1 MSKLPKDPK
10 QKAEELKLD
19 NKITTELFGAMSD
32 KAKSLIA
39 TGKDDSENQTTLT
52 ELQTIVRP
60 LAEIDDSY
68 PARALDYI
76 VSGDDVAILID
87 LKKLPNDKANALLH
101 SVGAYSWRG
110 KSNTNI
116 SQTQDRLAT
125 QSKNART
132 KLYKHLF
139 TALTAEQ
146 IVRLGK
152 FYQAV
157 TQEQNY
163 LALSPLTP
171 VWYHYLLIDGLV
183 ATLDYYQSTVKER
196 DNWRQADLFNLLVAE
211 EVVNPEDVLIASMF
225 DRKGF
230 DSYDADRPKLA
241 FLLSDTVEFLTK
253 HHTYMQYI
261 IPTLSANGQ
270 LQFIQEFAKENPEFL
285 KNYPKLIVT
294 LATSTS
300 KTVRE
305 QAMQKIG
312 MFKAADIQ
320 THLQE
325 LLTTGDTKQ
334 RAMAADLLARGG
346 ESSRNILQSALAN
359 EKQKSVQQAIQTA
372 LNRLT
377 TLEQTEDNDYTPPPV
392 SPLTFQDIPDS
403 FISVLEQNYQELLEK
418 KKQAAEQEIEDNK
431 NKEKGDYRPTWAQ
444 SNYKEFAKLDADKL
458 GQSILDSLN
467 GKKMMR
473 NGDYFEIMNYKNRL
487 KALPEFGLIHALRI
501 GGIGRED
508 YLNWY
513 QLENFITSAMFDGI
527 ELRQFEQLLSDSGFK
542 NAKRLIGE
550 AYLQGWGGSLQKYI
564 HTPEQIVPFFMQNLD
579 LIGEALG
586 LMPSQSRGYY
596 SFDPS
601 LAIELLEK
609 FPFIPKQFIAKLLE
623 LALGENKRL
632 RLDAQNLLSRLPNI
646 HERAIEALA
655 NGKQEIRI
663 TAIDWLARMGE
674 GDTREQVQKTA
685 VKPLYDSLKKEKK
698 EVVIAAIL
706 TALEKLGEDIS
717 PYLSEKHLLKDAEKG
732 LAGKLS
738 ASFTWF
744 DFNSLP
750 KLNWQNGKAV
760 NPKIVQWWVILA
772 EKLKDPTPNAL
783 LLRYMGLLDEKSQQA
798 LSLHLL
804 QSFITQDTRNPTL
817 DEAMA
822 IAHKEAPQRLAMYQ
836 DWYKRWGQQ
845 SPDYYGKY
853 ANITLADVVEEIKRE
868 RLAIYLGSAIKSKG
882 LLALASQTQGTKAVK
897 LLQDFMK
904 NHYRRTAQI
913 TALLSAFAT
922 SDDPLIIQL
931 LLGVSR
937 RYRTASIQALAKDL
951 VGQIAERNNWTADE
965 LADRTI
971 PTAGLDE
978 NGLLV
983 LDFGSRILTAY
994 VDDKDK
1000 FVLKNDEGKVLKA
1013 LPTARQDDDAELVK
1027 EAKAL
1032 FSNSK
1037 KEFKQVNDL
1046 QTTRLY
1052 EAMCSERAWTVA
1064 DWQEYLFAHP
1074 IMKRLL
1080 SRLVWLETNKDG
1092 TIIQQ
1097 FRPCEDGSLLNLDDD
1112 EIRLNEQSF
1121 IKIAHRVL
1129 IGADDSEAWVAHFKD
1144 YKVKPLFEQMN
1155 HELPEFS
1162 PNADQIDDRK
1172 GYITDTFTLRGVL
1185 NKLGYQ
1191 RASIEDGGSFDRYYK
1206 PFDSAGLSAVIVFSG
1221 TYVPEENIPAVVYEL
1236 AFDKKQAYSWNTNYS
1251 LLSDVP
1257 PVLLAECYADYLKLA
1272 EATQGFDPDWQK
1284 KTPW

>member
-253 HHTYMQYI
+253 HHTYMQSI

-513 QLENFITSAMFDGI
+513 QLENFITSAMFEGI

-632 RLDAQNLLSRLPNI
+632 RLDAQNLLSGLPNI
-646 HERAIEALA
+646 HQRAIEALA
-655 NGKQEIRI
+655 NAKQEIRI

-674 GDTREQVQKTA
+674 GDNREQVQKSA
-685 VKPLYDSLKKEKK
+685 IKPLYDLLKKEKK
-698 EVVIAAIL
+698 
-706 TALEKLGEDIS
+706 K
-717 PYLSEKHLLKDAEKG
+717 
-732 LAGKLS
+732 
-738 ASFTWF
+738 W
-744 DFNSLP
+744 SLP
-750 KLNWQNGKAV
+750 
-760 NPKIVQWWVILA
+760 
-772 EKLKDPTPNAL
+772 
-783 LLRYMGLLDEKSQQA
+783 
-798 LSLHLL
+798 
-804 QSFITQDTRNPTL
+804 
-817 DEAMA
+817 
-822 IAHKEAPQRLAMYQ
+822 
-836 DWYKRWGQQ
+836 
-845 SPDYYGKY
+845 
-853 ANITLADVVEEIKRE
+853 
-868 RLAIYLGSAIKSKG
+868 
-882 LLALASQTQGTKAVK
+882 
-897 LLQDFMK
+897 
-904 NHYRRTAQI
+904 
-913 TALLSAFAT
+913 
-922 SDDPLIIQL
+922 
-931 LLGVSR
+931 
-937 RYRTASIQALAKDL
+937 
-951 VGQIAERNNWTADE
+951 
-965 LADRTI
+965 
-971 PTAGLDE
+971 
-978 NGLLV
+978 
-983 LDFGSRILTAY
+983 
-994 VDDKDK
+994 
-1000 FVLKNDEGKVLKA
+1000 
-1013 LPTARQDDDAELVK
+1013 
-1027 EAKAL
+1027 
-1032 FSNSK
+1032 
-1037 KEFKQVNDL
+1037 
-1046 QTTRLY
+1046 
-1052 EAMCSERAWTVA
+1052 
-1064 DWQEYLFAHP
+1064 
-1074 IMKRLL
+1074 
-1080 SRLVWLETNKDG
+1080 
-1092 TIIQQ
+1092 
-1097 FRPCEDGSLLNLDDD
+1097 
-1112 EIRLNEQSF
+1112 
-1121 IKIAHRVL
+1121 
-1129 IGADDSEAWVAHFKD
+1129 
-1144 YKVKPLFEQMN
+1144 
-1155 HELPEFS
+1155 
-1162 PNADQIDDRK
+1162 
-1172 GYITDTFTLRGVL
+1172 
-1185 NKLGYQ
+1185 
-1191 RASIEDGGSFDRYYK
+1191 
-1206 PFDSAGLSAVIVFSG
+1206 PF
-1221 TYVPEENIPAVVYEL
+1221 
-1236 AFDKKQAYSWNTNYS
+1236 
-1251 LLSDVP
+1251 
-1257 PVLLAECYADYLKLA
+1257 
-1272 EATQGFDPDWQK
+1272 
-1284 KTPW
+1284 

>member
-19 NKITTELFGAMSD
+19 SKITAELFGTIIE
-32 KAKSLIA
+32 KAKNLIT
-39 TGKDDSENQTTLT
+39 TGKDHSENQITLN
-52 ELQTIVRP
+52 ELQTILRP
-60 LAEIDDSY
+60 LAEIDDNY

-76 VSGDDVAILID
+76 LSGDDVAIVMD
-87 LKKLPNDKANALLH
+87 LQNLPNDKANALLG
-101 SVGAYSWRG
+101 SVGAYSWRSQ
-110 KSNTNI
+110 SNTKI
-116 SQTQDRLAT
+116 SQKQERLAT

-163 LALSPLTP
+163 VALSPLTP
-171 VWYHYLLIDGLV
+171 VWYYYLLIDGLV
-183 ATLDYYQSTVKER
+183 ATLDYYQPTVKER
-196 DNWRQADLFNLLVAE
+196 DNWRQFDLFNLLVAE

-230 DSYDADRPKLA
+230 DSYETARPKLA
-241 FLLSDTVEFLTK
+241 FLLADTVEFLTK
-253 HHTYMQYI
+253 HHTYMQYV

-270 LQFIQEFAKENPEFL
+270 LQFIQDFAKENPDFIR
-285 KNYPKLIVT
+285 NYPKLIVT

-312 MFKAADIQ
+312 MFKPTEIQ

-334 RAMAADLLARGG
+334 RAMSADLLARGG
-346 ESSRNILQSALAN
+346 ESSREILQTALAN
-359 EKQKSVQQAIQTA
+359 EKQKSVQQAIETA

-377 TLEQTEDNDYTPPPV
+377 TLEQTEDEEYTPPPV
-392 SPLTFQDIPDS
+392 LPLTYQDIPDS
-403 FISVLEQNYQELLEK
+403 FISVLEQNYHELLEK
-418 KKQAAEQEIEDNK
+418 KKQSAEQEIEEN
-431 NKEKGDYRPTWAQ
+431 NAKEKGDYRYTYAQ
-444 SNYKEFAKLDADKL
+444 NSYKEFAKLNIDKL
-458 GQSILDSLN
+458 GQGILDTLN

-473 NGDYFEIMNYKNRL
+473 NGHYFEILNFKNRL

-501 GGIGRED
+501 GSIGRED

-513 QLENFITSAMFDGI
+513 QLENFITPAMFEGM
-527 ELRQFEQLLSDSGFK
+527 ELRQFQQLLTDIGFK

-550 AYLQGWGGSLQKYI
+550 AYLQSWGGSLQKYI

-596 SFDPS
+596 GFDPS
-601 LAIELLEK
+601 LAIDLLAK

-632 RLDAQNLLSRLPNI
+632 RIDAQNLLSRLPNI

-674 GDTREQVQKTA
+674 GDNREQVQKSA
-685 VKPLYDSLKKEKK
+685 VKPLYDLLKKEKK
-698 EVVIAAIL
+698 EVVIASIL
-706 TALEKLGEDIS
+706 TALEKLGEEIS
-717 PYLSEKHLLKDAEKG
+717 KYLSPKALLADAEKG
-732 LAGKLS
+732 LKGKI
-738 ASFTWF
+738 ASSFAWF
-744 DFNSLP
+744 NLDNLP
-750 KLNWQNGKAV
+750 TVHWKNGKAV
-760 NPKIVQWWVILA
+760 DKQIIQWWVVLA
-772 EKLKDPTPNAL
+772 DKLKDPNPNGL
-783 LLRYMGLLDEKSQQA
+783 LQRYMDLLDEKSQQA

-822 IAHKEAPQRLAMYQ
+822 IANKEAPQRLANYQ
-836 DWYKRWGQQ
+836 SWYKSHPQ
-845 SPDYYGKY
+845 YYGNY
-853 ANITLADVVEEIKRE
+853 ANVTLADVVEEIKRE

-897 LLQDFMK
+897 ILQDFMK
-904 NHYRRTAQI
+904 HHYRRTSQI
-913 TALLSAFAT
+913 TALLSAFAS

-937 RYRTASIQALAKDL
+937 RYRTASIQQLAKDL
-951 VGQIAERNNWTADE
+951 VTQIAERNNWTADE

-978 NGLLV
+978 NGVLV
-983 LDFGSRILTAY
+983 LDFGSRTLTAY

-1000 FVLKNDEGKVLKA
+1000 FVLKNEDGKVIKA

-1027 EAKAL
+1027 EAKAQ
-1032 FSNSK
+1032 FSSSK
-1037 KEFKQVNDL
+1037 KEYKQVLDL
-1046 QTTRLY
+1046 QIARLY

-1080 SRLVWLETNKDG
+1080 SRLVWLETDKDG
-1092 TIIQQ
+1092 NIVQQ
-1097 FRPCEDGSLLNLDDD
+1097 FRPSEDGSLLNLDDD
-1112 EIRLNEQSF
+1112 EITLQNDNHV
-1121 IKIAHRVL
+1121 KLAHRVL
-1129 IGADDSEAWVAHFKD
+1129 IGKDDSEAWVTHFKD
-1144 YKVKPLFEQMN
+1144 YKVKPLFEQMS
-1155 HELPEFS
+1155 HELPEFTA
-1162 PNADQIDDRK
+1162 NADQIDDRK
-1172 GYITDTFTLRGVL
+1172 GYVTDTFTLRGVL

-1206 PFDSAGLSAVIVFSG
+1206 SFDSVGLSAVIVFSG
-1221 TYVPEENIPAVVYEL
+1221 SYVPEENIPAVVYEL
-1236 AFDKKQAYSWNTNYS
+1236 AFDKKHAYSWNTNYS

-1257 PVLLAECYADYLKLA
+1257 PVLLAECYTDYCKLA
-1272 EATQGFDPDWQK
+1272 DATQGFDADWQK